1 MAQLGPVQQKL
12 NALQYFRRGS
22 SDGVEKHFEEQPM
35 PPLVTQSECTLHRHT
50 DLTVSLPTY
59 DSGNRHGQFAIQQF
73 TNLTHHGGEQSAE
86 DSFLSYVPPQMKK
99 TPFELNEDHSS
110 SSESTLSS
118 RSGKNG
124 KSVTMPLSDLAVT
137 DNAPTPQCAPKK
149 RHFFAIR
156 KRKSSKNDIQK

>member
-1 MAQLGPVQQKL
+1 MAQLGPVQQK
-12 NALQYFRRGS
+12 LQYFRRGS

-35 PPLVTQSECTLHRHT
+35 PPLVTQSECTLNSHT
-50 DLTVSLPTY
+50 DLTVSQPAY
-59 DSGNRHGQFAIQQF
+59 DAENRHGQCSIQQF
-73 TNLTHHGGEQSAE
+73 TNLTHHSGEQSAG
-86 DSFLSYVPPQMKK
+86 DSFVSYVPPQMK

-110 SSESTLSS
+110 SSESTLSI

-124 KSVTMPLSDLAVT
+124 KSAPMPLSDLAVT